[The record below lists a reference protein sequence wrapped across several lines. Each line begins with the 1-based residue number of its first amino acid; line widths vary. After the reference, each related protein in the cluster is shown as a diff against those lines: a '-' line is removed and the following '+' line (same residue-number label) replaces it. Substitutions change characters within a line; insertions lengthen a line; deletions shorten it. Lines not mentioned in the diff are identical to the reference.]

1 MELKESLE
9 HLSDA
14 VTQLYETIR
23 TDTKTP
29 LKSSFA
35 LNEAI
40 QTADIPNVIVFAD
53 INNFKNINPKYGY
66 LNGDLA
72 IEKVGEVIQELFVDE
87 LGVNAF
93 HLSGDE
99 FLMLFN
105 TDVLNKFKNSCH
117 NFKGCQVSFTDKD
130 GSKSFK
136 VGVSFG
142 IALGDESSNF
152 QELKSRAE
160 MACKK
165 AKTLGNGKFFEWN
178 SEMAQNKLSEVRGSC
193 FDCNV
198 TIDMSF
204 PLLNKSKMSLF
215 CPFCQNTVTIK

>member
-14 VTQLYETIR
+14 VTQLYETVR
-23 TDTKTP
+23 NDTKTP

-35 LNEAI
+35 LNEI
-40 QTADIPNVIVFAD
+40 LQNADVPNVVVFAD
-53 INNFKNINPKYGY
+53 INSFKNINTKYGY

-72 IEKVGEVIQELFVDE
+72 IEKVGEIIQEQFVDK
-87 LGVNAF
+87 LGIKAF
-93 HLSGDE
+93 HISGDE
-99 FLMLFN
+99 FLLLFN
-105 TDVLNKFKNSCH
+105 SEILDEFKNECH
-117 NFKGCQVSFTDKD
+117 NFKGCEVLFTDKD

-142 IALGDESSNF
+142 IAISDENSDF
-152 QELKSRAE
+152 QKIKSRAE
-160 MACKK
+160 SACKK

-178 SEMAQNKLSEVRGSC
+178 SEMEQNKLKEVRGSC

-204 PLLNKSKMSLF
+204 PLLIKSNINLF
-215 CPFCQNTVTIK
+215 CPFCQNSINIK

>member
-14 VTQLYETIR
+14 VTQLYETVR

-29 LKSSFA
+29 LKSLFA
-35 LNEAI
+35 LNEII
-40 QTADIPNVIVFAD
+40 QNADIPNVVVFAD
-53 INNFKNINPKYGY
+53 INSFKNINTKYGY

-72 IEKVGEVIQELFVDE
+72 IEKIGEVIKEQFVDK
-87 LGVNAF
+87 LGIQAF
-93 HLSGDE
+93 HISGDE
-99 FLMLFN
+99 FLLLF
-105 TDVLNKFKNSCH
+105 TSDILMDFKNKCD
-117 NFKGCQVSFTDKD
+117 NFKSCEVLFTEEDK
-130 GSKSFK
+130 SKSFK

-142 IALGDESSNF
+142 IAINDENSDF
-152 QELKSRAE
+152 QEIKSRAE
-160 MACKK
+160 VACKK

-178 SEMAQNKLSEVRGSC
+178 SDMEQNKLKEVRGGC

-204 PLLNKSKMSLF
+204 PLLNKSKINLS
-215 CPFCQNTVTIK
+215 CPFCQKKITIK